1 MAGTPSTAHP
11 PRGHRHAAPSA
22 GGRIGPIDMMAEG
35 FTLFETAIGRCAIA
49 WGGRG
54 VAGVQ
59 LPEGREAETRA
70 RVRRQ
75 FPGAREAAPPAQV
88 QGAIDGIVALL
99 RGESRD
105 LSGIPLDMDGV
116 PPFHR
121 RVYEIARAIPPGA
134 TLSYGE
140 IAARLGAPGSARA
153 VGQALGRNPFAIVVP
168 CHRVLAAGGRPGGFS
183 ANGGVATKL
192 RLLGLEGAPAAADA
206 PGLFGDQ
213 AAPGIDR
220 ALGFDPALAVGHVRE
235 SDPVMASLIDAV
247 GPFRMRLERTSS
259 IFLALAQ
266 AIVYQQLH
274 GKAAAAIYARVMALF
289 PRVRGRPDPRQF
301 LRATDAKLRAAGL
314 SRAKVLALRD
324 LARRAAAGTV
334 PSLAEA
340 RRMDDGAVI
349 ERLTEVRGIGRWTVE
364 MLLIF
369 HLGRPDVL
377 PVGDFGVRKGFQ
389 VAFRKRALPP
399 PKVVA
404 RHGAR
409 WRPYRTVAAWY
420 LWRAAE
426 QGKR

>member
-1 MAGTPSTAHP
+1 
-11 PRGHRHAAPSA
+11 
-22 GGRIGPIDMMAEG
+22 MMAEG

-49 WGGRG
+49 WGGSG

-75 FPGAREAAPPAQV
+75 FPGAREAPPPAEV
-88 QGAIDGIVALL
+88 QRAIDGIVALL
-99 RGESRD
+99 RGEGRD

-121 RVYEIARAIPPGA
+121 RVYEAARAIPPGA
-134 TLSYGE
+134 TLSYGD

-183 ANGGVATKL
+183 ASGGVTTKL
-192 RLLGLEGAPAAADA
+192 RLLGLEGGRPTGTL
-206 PGLFGDQ
+206 GLFSED
-213 AAPGIDR
+213 PD
-220 ALGFDPALAVGHVRE
+220 LGFDPGLRFDPVAAVRHVRE
-235 SDPVMASLIDAV
+235 SDPVMAGLIDAV
-247 GPFRMRLERTSS
+247 GPFRMRLERTPSL
-259 IFLALAQ
+259 FLALAE

-274 GKAAAAIYARVMALF
+274 GKAAAAIYARVLALF
-289 PRVRGRPDPRQF
+289 PRAPGGPDPRRF

-314 SRAKVLALRD
+314 SRGKILALRD
-324 LARRAAAGTV
+324 LARRTAACALPT
-334 PSLAEA
+334 LADA
-340 RRMDDGAVI
+340 RRMEDEAII
-349 ERLTEVRGIGRWTVE
+349 ERLTEVRGIGRWTAE

-377 PVGDFGVRKGFQ
+377 PVDDYGVRKGFQ
-389 VAFRKRALPP
+389 VAFRKRAVPA
-399 PKVVA
+399 PKKVA
-404 RHGAR
+404 RYGAR
-409 WRPYRTVAAWY
+409 WAPYRTVAAWY

-426 QGKR
+426 RAKG